1 MSYLELAKEA
11 LAEREASGAPD
22 PCAKCGAEAA
32 YYTPGGQPL
41 CEAHTP
47 KSTDGLLVR
56 FAVDE
61 LGLTITGR
69 RTE

>member
-1 MSYLELAKEA
+1 MSYMKLAKKA
-11 LAEREASGAPD
+11 LAERVASGAPD
-22 PCAKCGAEAA
+22 PCAKCGAAA
-32 YYTPGGQPL
+32 DYYTPGGQPL
-41 CEAHTP
+41 CEVHAP